1 MRVFLSAVRMLS
13 VGSFIT
19 GAYHKKSRGR
29 AATTMKKKGKSC
41 ADHMTSTSDDY
52 DLYIPNFGFQFQL
65 QHVQISL
72 K

>member
-1 MRVFLSAVRMLS
+1 
-13 VGSFIT
+13 
-19 GAYHKKSRGR
+19 
-29 AATTMKKKGKSC
+29 
-41 ADHMTSTSDDY
+41 MTSTSDDY